1 MTHCPTCR
9 ARRTDSDTCYR
20 CGTSHADVIAVE
32 NESAHCVE
40 AARDALARRDLPR
53 AQGYIDRALDL
64 HRSSA
69 ALGTAALVALAIR
82 DYPSACS
89 LWWESR
95 AAGEAPTAAD

>member
-1 MTHCPTCR
+1 M
-9 ARRTDSDTCYR
+9 
-20 CGTSHADVIAVE
+20 IAVE
-32 NESAHCVE
+32 NDSSLCVE

-69 ALGTAALVALAIR
+69 ALGTAALVALVIR

-95 AAGEAPTAAD
+95 SAGEAPTAAD